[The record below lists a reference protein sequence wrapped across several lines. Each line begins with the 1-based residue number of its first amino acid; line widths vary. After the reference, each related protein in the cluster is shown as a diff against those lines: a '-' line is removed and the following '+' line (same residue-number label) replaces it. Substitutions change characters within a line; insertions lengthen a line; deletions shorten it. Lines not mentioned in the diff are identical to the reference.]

1 MPTAQP
7 RGILHR
13 FPRTVDDVTVRVI
26 AAEVLVLAVVA
37 LAVRQQWLYG
47 VLALDFVLRSVIGP
61 SVSPLACLAALGIR
75 PRLQARPRPTAGPPK
90 RFAAAIGAVL
100 TTAAPVACYA
110 LGWDA
115 VTWAIGAIMVVFP
128 LLESAFG
135 LCVGCLVFFA
145 LMRVGV
151 IPTSVCEECA
161 DITRRLGSARRPP
174 ASEQVQVAQGV
185 DLRA

>member
-1 MPTAQP
+1 MPTDQP
-7 RGILHR
+7 RRILHR

-37 LAVRQQWLYG
+37 LAARQPWLYA
-47 VLALDFVLRSVIGP
+47 VLAADFILRSVIGP
-61 SVSPLACLAALGIR
+61 VVSPLARLATSALR
-75 PRLQARPRPTAGPPK
+75 PRVPAAARPTAGPPK

-100 TTAAPVACYA
+100 TTAAPIAYYA
-110 LGWDA
+110 LGWHA
-115 VTWAIGAIMVVFP
+115 VTWAIGGIMIVFP

-135 LCVGCLVFFA
+135 LCVGCLVFSA

-161 DITRRLGSARRPP
+161 DITRRLGRSTPR
-174 ASEQVQVAQGV
+174 EQQVQVAQ
-185 DLRA
+185 DLHLRA